1 VGRPSG
7 FSYIPPNYIR
17 RKSMPYENILL
28 ERRVEGIALVTL
40 NQPQK
45 RNALTAA
52 MQKDLLDAIREVKE
66 DPSLRVM
73 VITGAGPVFC
83 AGADLRYMR
92 GRSTMELR
100 EYLSLVPTV
109 TANMAAMGKP
119 TIAAVNGLALAGG
132 TGITMACDL
141 AVSSD
146 QVRFGVTETNVGLWP
161 MTIQATMARSL
172 GRKRLLYLLMTGDTI
187 DAWEAERIG
196 LVNKV
201 VPHDQLEA
209 AWMDLATKLA
219 RKSPISMKIGKDSY
233 YAMEDMEWSQSQA
246 YLRECLITLLGT
258 EDAQE
263 GLQAFLDKRKPEW
276 KGR

>member
-1 VGRPSG
+1 
-7 FSYIPPNYIR
+7 
-17 RKSMPYENILL
+17 MPYENILL
-28 ERRVEGIALVTL
+28 ERRDEGIALVTL

-52 MQKDLLDAIREVKE
+52 MQKDLLDVIREVKE

-83 AGADLRYMR
+83 AGADLSYMR

-146 QVRFGVTETNVGLWP
+146 QVLFGVTETNVGLWP

-172 GRKRLLYLLMTGDTI
+172 GRKRLLYLLMSGDTI

-219 RKSPISMKIGKDSY
+219 HKSPTSMKIGKDSY

-263 GLQAFLDKRKPEW
+263 GLQAFLDKRTPHW
-276 KGR
+276 KGV